1 MGLMSSK
8 VPVLSCGGLAK
19 RYICPGWRVGWI
31 IMYNH
36 NNAFD
41 GTYILFL
48 LIKIFDIYF
57 YDIEYIRPG
66 LLDLS
71 SRILGPNSVAQVALP
86 RILSN
91 TPQNYFEDIMNQIQV
106 II

>member
-31 IMYNH
+31 VMYNH

-41 GTYILFL
+41 GMYILFSHRNL
-48 LIKIFDIYF
+48 
-57 YDIEYIRPG
+57 
-66 LLDLS
+66 
-71 SRILGPNSVAQVALP
+71 
-86 RILSN
+86 
-91 TPQNYFEDIMNQIQV
+91 
-106 II
+106 